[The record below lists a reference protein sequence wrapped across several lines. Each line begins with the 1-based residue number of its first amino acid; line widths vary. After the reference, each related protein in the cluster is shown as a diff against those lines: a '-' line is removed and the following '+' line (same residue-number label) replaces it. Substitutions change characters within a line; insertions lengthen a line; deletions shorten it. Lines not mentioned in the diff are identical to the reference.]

1 MTIEQITTYMSEPE
15 KLVDPRLINT
25 ISGYISGYIT
35 DLEEQNWE
43 ERLTASNKRMQL
55 VETAGAVNKA
65 EAMWE
70 LTPEYAQWKKT
81 ERLIKRLKRF
91 RADLKDRFQVLTNT
105 KRF

>member
-1 MTIEQITTYMSEPE
+1 MDLQQITNYMAEPE

-25 ISGYISGYIT
+25 LSGYINGFIS

-43 ERLTASNKRMQL
+43 ERLVSSNKRM
-55 VETAGAVNKA
+55 EIIEKSAAVNKA
-65 EAMWE
+65 DAMWE

-81 ERLIKRLKRF
+81 ERMIKRLKRY
-91 RADLKDRFQVLTNT
+91 RADLRDRFLVITNT